1 MFGPVVPPP
10 SPAGSRSS
18 GTCRLLM
25 FRCVARYVTRT
36 TPPLRR
42 PPRLFERASLNLSL
56 SLSFSLYLRLGGLAQ
71 RAWLG
76 SKLPVHRR
84 SSARTTR
91 QTWLTSASGIRSWQ
105 ERLRMVNATFQTRVK
120 CNSRFVKPFV
130 RDSLGLSFAL
140 KYLG

>member
-1 MFGPVVPPP
+1 MPLLFGPVVPPP

-42 PPRLFERASLNLSL
+42 PPRLFERASLNPLFLCLSL
-56 SLSFSLYLRLGGLAQ
+56 ASAANFRFTG
-71 RAWLG
+71 
-76 SKLPVHRR
+76 R

-91 QTWLTSASGIRSWQ
+91 QTWLTSAPGIRSWQ
-105 ERLRMVNATFQTRVK
+105 ERLRMDKRDAFNACEMQL
-120 CNSRFVKPFV
+120 
-130 RDSLGLSFAL
+130 DGSLTLRKRLARPIRCSSQVSI
-140 KYLG
+140 LGGV